1 MLGGHFYHQTIR
13 RAVSVFGTLFNDIN
27 IMRRDGSGNVLNIIK
42 VPLAYGPRQKFLARI
57 EEQSL
62 LNDPKVA
69 IKLPRMSFE
78 ITSMSYDPNTKL
90 VKGNKQ
96 TFSNQSTEK
105 VTTAAGPVGYR
116 MGIQLNIIAKN
127 QDDALQILEQII
139 PHFQPQYTVTIRQV
153 DDEFKSDMPFVLQ
166 GVTLADDYEGDYA
179 TRRALIYTLDFETRV
194 RFYGEVVSAGTI
206 QNTAANFFNNNDPKD
221 VKFLE
226 RQNVV
231 IDNGSADG
239 TAVSYTGIVPDSIT
253 LTLNSVTG
261 FAVGQNVV
269 GTTSGSSGVT
279 TLVDGNDVT
288 VTLVDGLFD
297 VGETLTVQGEST
309 SSTITAQTENWD

>member
-27 IMRRDGSGNVLNIIK
+27 IVRRDSAGNVLNIIK

-57 EEQSL
+57 EEQAL
-62 LNDPKVA
+62 LDDPKVA

-78 ITSMSYDPNTKL
+78 ITSMAYDPNTKL

-96 TFSNQSTEK
+96 TFSNQTTEK
-105 VTTAAGPVGYR
+105 VTTAVGPVGYR

-127 QDDALQILEQII
+127 QDDALQVLEQII
-139 PHFQPQYTVTIRQV
+139 PHFQPQYTVTVRQV
-153 DDEFKSDMPFVLQ
+153 DDEFKSDMPFILQ

-206 QNTAANFFNNNDPKD
+206 QKTAANFFNNNDPKD

-226 RQNVV
+226 RQDVV

-253 LTLNSVTG
+253 LTLSSVAG
-261 FAVGQNVV
+261 FAVGQNVI

-297 VGETLTVQGEST
+297 VGETLTVQGAST